1 MRYDIEILGIIFIL
15 IVVALVSSFS
25 SLNPDNLD
33 ALAVSFQNPMGH
45 NVTEVTSVNNAIS
58 AYTNNEEGVLDVL
71 NTSDPDESY
80 SLTSNLGYQGT
91 LLNNSSVTLRNNNTL

>member
-33 ALAVSFQNPMGH
+33 ALAFHFKIQW
-45 NVTEVTSVNNAIS
+45 AIM
-58 AYTNNEEGVLDVL
+58 
-71 NTSDPDESY
+71 
-80 SLTSNLGYQGT
+80 
-91 LLNNSSVTLRNNNTL
+91 

>member
-15 IVVALVSSFS
+15 IVVALISSFS
-25 SLNPDNLD
+25 SLNPDNFD
-33 ALAVSFQNPMGH
+33 KLAVSFQNPIDH

-58 AYTNNEEGVLDVL
+58 AFTNNEEGVLDVL

-80 SLTSNLGYQGT
+80 SITPNLGYQGN
-91 LLNNSSVTLRNNNTL
+91 LLNSSSVILRNNNTF

>member
-15 IVVALVSSFS
+15 IVVALISSFS
-25 SLNPDNLD
+25 SLNPNNLD
-33 ALAVSFQNPMGH
+33 TLAVSFQNPIGH

-58 AYTNNEEGVLDVL
+58 AFTKNEEGILDIL

-80 SLTSNLGYQGT
+80 SITPNLGYNGT
-91 LLNNSSVTLRNNNTL
+91 FLNSSSVILGNNNTI